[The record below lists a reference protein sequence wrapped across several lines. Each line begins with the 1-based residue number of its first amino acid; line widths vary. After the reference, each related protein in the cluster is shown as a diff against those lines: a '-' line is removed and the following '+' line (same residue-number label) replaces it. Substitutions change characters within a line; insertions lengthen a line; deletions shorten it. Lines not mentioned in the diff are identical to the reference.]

1 MSPSTREIRVQIDS
15 RLEFIDLVQEMSDDV
30 TRLAGFD
37 RESVLNVGLA
47 VREAVIN
54 AIKHG
59 NRQEHGKLVEII
71 FQLFPDKLTVRVRD
85 EGDGFDYKKVANPL
99 DPKNLF
105 RADGRGIFFMKCFVD
120 QVKFSRCNGGGTQ
133 VLMEKKV
140 TKRSRNRRANSIA
153 PA

>member
-59 NRQEHGKLVEII
+59 NRQEQGKSVEII
-71 FQLFPDKLTVRVRD
+71 FRLLPDKLTVRVRD
-85 EGDGFDYKKVANPL
+85 EGGGFNLRKVANPL
-99 DPKNLF
+99 DRQNLF
-105 RADGRGIFFMKCFVD
+105 RADGRGIFFMRSFVD
-120 QVKFSRCNGGGTQ
+120 QVKFSRCNGGGCGG
-133 VLMEKKV
+133 VRWK
-140 TKRSRNRRANSIA
+140 N
-153 PA
+153 